1 MHSQPW
7 FQTWEARESEK
18 AKHVAIYPTGAP
30 KSSGCVAT
38 VPLRDGREAGCRRAA
53 RLIAAA
59 PDLFVLL
66 REIVFFTGE
75 QSPVKDAYH
84 RFPPELRQTAVILLA
99 KIV

>member
-59 PDLFVLL
+59 PDLFVLMQ
-66 REIVFFTGE
+66 EIVFFTGPN
-75 QSPVKDAYH
+75 SPVKDACEG
-84 RFPPELRQTAVILLA
+84 FPQELRDRALRLVER
-99 KIV
+99 IV